1 MSRASYNGAR
11 NVSTARENV
20 PARLSISGR
29 LTAASLTPVWREAT
43 HVLTA
48 NADRP
53 VVVDASGLEYA
64 DASGIALLFH
74 LRTLARK
81 PGADIAIRNLR
92 PTLETIVMR
101 FDPRLAQSTQRASSP
116 ATLECI
122 GQDAAQHLREAA
134 ESIDFVGRAASA
146 LAASLL
152 PRARVR
158 WRDTLA
164 LVDGAG
170 ADALPVIALVGFL
183 MGVIIAFEIGNVAQQ
198 FGAVLYTVDVVGIAL
213 VRELAPLMTAIVFAG
228 RSGAA
233 FAAEIG
239 ARKVNDELSAL
250 TTFGLDPVALLVV
263 PRLIAPLIAVPLLT
277 VLADMAG
284 LLGGALV
291 MLRFDVSLTQF
302 YYQILGN
309 VQMSDVLIGVVKAA
323 VFGVLIAA
331 IGCRR
336 GLGTG
341 MGAAAVGQ
349 STTHAVVTSI
359 VMVVVVDGF
368 FAVLLDRLGL

>member
-1 MSRASYNGAR
+1 
-11 NVSTARENV
+11 VSTPPEIV
-20 PARLSISGR
+20 PARFALSGR
-29 LTAASLTPVWREAT
+29 LTAASLAPVWQKAA

-74 LRTLARK
+74 LRTLSRK
-81 PGADIAIRNLR
+81 PGAEIAIRNLR
-92 PTLETIVMR
+92 PKFETIVAR
-101 FDPRLAQSTQRASSP
+101 FDPTLAQTANRASSP
-116 ATLECI
+116 AIFECV
-122 GQDAAQHLREAA
+122 GQDVAQHLHEAA
-134 ESIDFVGRAASA
+134 ASMEFVGRAASA

-152 PRARVR
+152 RRARVR
-158 WRDTLA
+158 WSDIIDV
-164 LVDGAG
+164 VDAAG
-170 ADALPVIALVGFL
+170 ADALPVVALVGFL
-183 MGVIIAFEIGNVAQQ
+183 MGVIIAFEIGNVARQ
-198 FGAVLYTVDVVGIAL
+198 FGAVLYTVNVVGIAL
-213 VRELAPLMTAIVFAG
+213 VRELSPLMTAIVFAG

-239 ARKVNDELSAL
+239 TRKVNDELSAL

-277 VLADMAG
+277 VLADMAS
-284 LLGGALV
+284 LFGGALV

-302 YYQILGN
+302 YYQTLSN
-309 VQMSDVLIGVVKAA
+309 VQMSDVLVGVVKAA

-341 MGAAAVGQ
+341 MDAAAVGR

-359 VMVVVVDGF
+359 VTVVVADGL
-368 FAVLLDRLGL
+368 FAVLLDQMGL

>member
-1 MSRASYNGAR
+1 
-11 NVSTARENV
+11 VSTPPENV
-20 PARLSISGR
+20 PARLTISGR
-29 LTAASLTPVWREAT
+29 LTAATLAPVWQQAT
-43 HVLTA
+43 HVLAA
-48 NADRP
+48 NPDRP
-53 VVVDASGLEYA
+53 VIVDATGLEYA

-74 LRTLARK
+74 LRTLSRK
-81 PGADIAIRNLR
+81 PGAEIAIRNLR
-92 PTLETIVMR
+92 PTLETIVTR
-101 FDPRLAQSTQRASSP
+101 FDPRLAHVTQRASSP
-116 ATLECI
+116 APLECI
-122 GQDAAQHLREAA
+122 GQDVAQHMREASA
-134 ESIDFVGRAASA
+134 SVEFVGQAASA

-152 PRARVR
+152 RRARVR
-158 WRDTLA
+158 WGDIIA
-164 LVDGAG
+164 LIDAAG

-198 FGAVLYTVDVVGIAL
+198 FGAVLYTVNVVGIAL
-213 VRELAPLMTAIVFAG
+213 VRELSPLMTAIVFAG

-239 ARKVNDELSAL
+239 TRKINDELSAL

-277 VLADMAG
+277 VLADMAS
-284 LLGGALV
+284 LFGGALV

-309 VQMSDVLIGVVKAA
+309 VPMSDVLIGVVKAA

-341 MGAAAVGQ
+341 MGAAAVGL

-359 VMVVVVDGF
+359 VMVVVVDGI